1 NRHCPTRRGA
11 PLLRYKAL
19 SEGLTVINRD
29 TKKYHYLLSE
39 AFMEL
44 NDFEIALKMASKK
57 PSLQ

>member
-1 NRHCPTRRGA
+1 M
-11 PLLRYKAL
+11 
-19 SEGLTVINRD
+19 INRD